1 MIEMILKPN
10 AMLARLVI
18 SRTSINPYYHG
29 SRQTQKSIMI
39 PVGCI
44 PVSEEQKASFDI
56 TNDRTVHTPDYL
68 LAHNALLKLRLQA
81 SRYSAIF
88 ITKAAFGGWDS
99 VSE

>member
-1 MIEMILKPN
+1 MGHAHPYQD
-10 AMLARLVI
+10 I
-18 SRTSINPYYHG
+18 SKKHVNKN
-29 SRQTQKSIMI
+29 SREERRKKSIMI

-44 PVSEEQKASFDI
+44 PGSEEQKASFDI

-88 ITKAAFGGWDS
+88 ITTAAFGGWDS